1 MPPRSVRPGGSPLA
15 ANSILRSTALT
26 VIVGVAVVVAIP
38 LLIICVLTGIPWP
51 LAPIIGL
58 VAGVA
63 LVVPRLRNVEQ
74 AVLSQFSA
82 VPADELRHA
91 RLLNLVEGLVLS
103 IGLPE
108 PEVRVLEDP
117 ALNAMAVVGSDSVT
131 LIVTQG
137 LLEALDRLE
146 LEGVVAELLVRAK
159 DGDAAIGTGAASL
172 IGGLFLD
179 GPLGSFRAFGVSR
192 LRAMLD
198 DDRDLLADRA
208 AVGVTRYPP
217 ALASAFVKMKSGE
230 LVPAGSTARVEH
242 LWLVPPPRALVA
254 SHSLD
259 LRIDVLQEI

>member
-1 MPPRSVRPGGSPLA
+1 M
-15 ANSILRSTALT
+15 
-26 VIVGVAVVVAIP
+26 
-38 LLIICVLTGIPWP
+38 
-51 LAPIIGL
+51 LAPIVGL
-58 VAGVA
+58 LAGAA

-74 AVLSQFSA
+74 SVISQFSA
-82 VPADELRHA
+82 VPADEMRHA
-91 RLLNLVEGLVLS
+91 RLLNLVGGLVLS

-108 PEVRVLEDP
+108 PDVRVLDDP
-117 ALNAMAVVGSDSVT
+117 ALNAMTVVGADTVT

-137 LLEALDRLE
+137 LLDALDRLE

-179 GPLGSFRAFGVSR
+179 GPLKPFRAYGVGR

-208 AVGVTRYPP
+208 AVGITRYPP
-217 ALASAFVKMKSGE
+217 ALVSAFTKMKSGD
-230 LVPAGSTARVEH
+230 LVPAGSTPRVEH
-242 LWLVPPPRALVA
+242 LWLVPPTRALVA
-254 SHSLD
+254 SHPLD